1 LDLALNPVGA
11 AVSCRNRCA
20 ILQLGRQFLN
30 PSSTLHLQRS
40 ADEVS
45 IMLKTRITE
54 QYGLKVP
61 LINAGMAF
69 IATAPLAR
77 AVCEAGGMGML
88 GGAAMPPDVL
98 RAAIRDIKTADR
110 ACFGVDIITRFSG
123 IEHID
128 VCVAEKVPV
137 VVFFW
142 DEVPDEWLSRLR
154 AAGSH
159 IWFQVGSVDEA
170 KAALRH
176 GAQGLVVQGSE
187 AGGHNRAAAA
197 TFSLLPAVI
206 DAVPSIPVVA
216 AGGIA
221 DGRTVAAAL
230 ALGADAVW
238 VGTRFLASFEA
249 YAHPQYKDRVVAAGV
264 GDTARHLIFGPEFP
278 DASTR
283 GLRNRIVG
291 EWERRDDPPPYR
303 LVPDSEL
310 PVIGQARIYG
320 QEFPMKRFSGF
331 PPTPEF
337 TGDLEEMSLL
347 AGESVGQ
354 TKRLTSAASIIDE
367 MMSGAEAVIRKRLG
381 SMIAD

>member
-1 LDLALNPVGA
+1 
-11 AVSCRNRCA
+11 
-20 ILQLGRQFLN
+20 
-30 PSSTLHLQRS
+30 
-40 ADEVS
+40 
-45 IMLKTRITE
+45 MLKTRITE
-54 QYGLKVP
+54 QYGLRVP
-61 LINAGMAF
+61 FINAGMAF

-88 GGAAMPPDVL
+88 GAAAMPPDVL
-98 RAAIRDIKTADR
+98 QEAIRGVKAVNP
-110 ACFGVDIITRFSG
+110 ACFGVDIIGRFSG
-123 IEHID
+123 IEHIE

-142 DEVPDEWLSRLR
+142 DDVPDEWLSRLR

-170 KAALRH
+170 KAALRY

-187 AGGHNRAAAA
+187 AGGHNRAVAA

-206 DAVPSIPVVA
+206 DAVPSVPVVA
-216 AGGIA
+216 AGGI
-221 DGRTVAAAL
+221 AAL

-238 VGTRFLASFEA
+238 VGTRLLASFEA

-264 GDTARHLIFGPEFP
+264 EDTARHLIFGPEFP

-283 GLRNRIVG
+283 GLRNRIVR
-291 EWERRDDPPPYR
+291 EWERHDNPPPYR
-303 LVPDSEL
+303 VVPDSETL
-310 PVIGQARIYG
+310 IVGQARIYG
-320 QEFPMKRFSGF
+320 QEFPMKRFCGF

-337 TGDLEEMSLL
+337 TGDFEEMSLL

-354 TKRLTSAASIIDE
+354 TKQLMSAASIIDE
-367 MMSGAEAVIRKRLG
+367 MVSGAESVIRKRLG
-381 SMIAD
+381 SIVVD